1 MDFNQRIAALSP
13 EQRALF
19 ELRLKQK
26 ELNVKRV
33 TSISK
38 RKASDRLTLSLIQ
51 ERLWVL
57 HQLQPDIPL
66 YNESSL
72 FRLIGDLN
80 TIVFEKSLN
89 EIIQRHEIL
98 RTSFQIVDSQP
109 VQVIAP
115 TLTVTLPIVDL
126 QGQSETERKV
136 KVKQI
141 VTTAS
146 SQPFDLTQ
154 APLLRGTLIRVKEQ
168 EHIMLL
174 TMHHIISD
182 GWSWKVFYQEL
193 AALYQAFCNGE
204 RSPLAELPIQ
214 YADFALW
221 QRQSVDEASDRQL
234 AYWKQQLDGA
244 SPVLALPT
252 DSPRPAIQSF
262 RGAREPLILT
272 QAITAALKALSKQ
285 EGITLFTL
293 LLAAFKTLL
302 YRYTGQTDL
311 LVGTPIANRT
321 QIETEN
327 LLGCFVNTL
336 VLRTD
341 ISSNPSFRELLAR
354 VRETTLAA
362 YANQDVPFEQLVKEL
377 QPERALSYNP
387 LFQVMFVF
395 QDAPLLALELPDLT
409 LTPLIA
415 DSGIA
420 KFDLTLFLEDTK
432 HGLMGALEYNTDL
445 FKADTITRMLG
456 HFQALLESI
465 VANPDRQVADL
476 TILTAA
482 ERHQLLV
489 EFNQNQSKIQHPKS
503 TIDRCLHHLIEA
515 QVEQTPDAVAVVFEN
530 EQLTYRELNC
540 RANQLAHYL
549 QLLGV
554 KPEVLV
560 GICLDRSLEMAIAL
574 LGILKA
580 GGAYVPLDP
589 TYPKERL
596 AFVIEETQLP
606 VLLTQQHLRESIPQ
620 HQAHTVC
627 VDTEWQAIAL
637 HSQENID
644 SGVRSKNL
652 AYTIYTSGSTGK
664 PKGVQITHDAAVN
677 FLNSMR
683 QEPGLSQQDVLL
695 AITTISFDIAALELY
710 LPLIVGAKIVLVSR
724 EVASD
729 GVQLSNILAHGVTVM
744 QATPATWQLLLESG
758 WQGNKQ
764 LKMLCGGEAMTR
776 SLADRLLQKGNSLWN
791 MYGPSETTIWST
803 ARKVEPGTDSVAIGR
818 PIANTQI
825 YLLDPHLQPVP
836 IGVPG
841 ELYIGGDGVARGYL
855 NRSDLTAQRFIP
867 NPFSDR
873 QGNRLYKTGD
883 LARYLP
889 DGNIEYLG
897 RIDYQVKIRGFRI
910 ELGEIETVM
919 RQHPAVREAIAIVR
933 EQPQKSLVA
942 YVVPNQHPAPAIND
956 LRSFLKER
964 LPEYMVPA
972 AFVLMDALPLT
983 ANGKVD
989 RQALPTPEGE
999 RPVEGTFVAANTPLE
1014 EMLAGIWTQ
1023 ILGLEQVGIHD
1034 NFFELGGH
1042 SLLATQ
1048 AISQVRQTFQV
1059 EIPLRRLFE
1068 APTVAELA
1076 KQIEMAMQAKS
1087 ELKLPIEQISREGN
1101 LPLSFAQQRLWFLY
1115 QLDPGSTAYNGST
1128 AVRLQGLLDRRALE
1142 QSINEVVRRHE
1153 TLRTCFA
1160 VVEGRAVQKIADAL
1174 TVSLPLVDLQDLP
1187 QTEREAEVL
1196 RLGRVDTQQPF
1207 DLTQAPLMRLTLVRL
1222 DSAEHVLWVTMHHI
1236 ISDAWSAGVFI
1247 REISALYDAFCTK
1260 KPVRL
1265 PELPIQYADFAVW
1278 QQQWLQGE
1286 VLDTQLAY
1294 WKRQLDGAKTVLE
1307 LPTDRPRTPLQ
1318 TSRGAKH
1325 SFALSPTLSQSL
1337 KSLSQQA
1344 GVTLF
1349 MTLLAGFNALL
1360 YRYTGQEDILI
1371 GSPIA
1376 NRNRSEIE
1384 GLIAFF
1390 VNTLV
1395 LRTALSN
1402 NPSFAELLQQVR
1414 EVALG
1419 AYTHQDLPFEKL
1431 VAELQLERNLS
1442 HAPLFQVWFVL
1453 QNAPVSTLDLPGLK
1467 LSFLETE
1474 SGTVRHD
1481 LKLDL
1486 TETAEG
1492 IKGFFEYKADLFNA
1506 TTIARMA
1513 EFFERLLVLVVEEP
1527 NIKLT
1532 RLVEVLNEEE
1542 NQQQILK
1549 NQELKEVRRQKL
1561 GKIGRKAITD
1571 IVQ

>member
-1 MDFNQRIAALSP
+1 
-13 EQRALF
+13 
-19 ELRLKQK
+19 
-26 ELNVKRV
+26 
-33 TSISK
+33 
-38 RKASDRLTLSLIQ
+38 
-51 ERLWVL
+51 
-57 HQLQPDIPL
+57 
-66 YNESSL
+66 
-72 FRLIGDLN
+72 
-80 TIVFEKSLN
+80 
-89 EIIQRHEIL
+89 
-98 RTSFQIVDSQP
+98 
-109 VQVIAP
+109 
-115 TLTVTLPIVDL
+115 
-126 QGQSETERKV
+126 
-136 KVKQI
+136 
-141 VTTAS
+141 
-146 SQPFDLTQ
+146 
-154 APLLRGTLIRVKEQ
+154 
-168 EHIMLL
+168 
-174 TMHHIISD
+174 
-182 GWSWKVFYQEL
+182 
-193 AALYQAFCNGE
+193 
-204 RSPLAELPIQ
+204 
-214 YADFALW
+214 
-221 QRQSVDEASDRQL
+221 
-234 AYWKQQLDGA
+234 
-244 SPVLALPT
+244 
-252 DSPRPAIQSF
+252 
-262 RGAREPLILT
+262 
-272 QAITAALKALSKQ
+272 
-285 EGITLFTL
+285 
-293 LLAAFKTLL
+293 
-302 YRYTGQTDL
+302 
-311 LVGTPIANRT
+311 
-321 QIETEN
+321 
-327 LLGCFVNTL
+327 
-336 VLRTD
+336 
-341 ISSNPSFRELLAR
+341 
-354 VRETTLAA
+354 
-362 YANQDVPFEQLVKEL
+362 
-377 QPERALSYNP
+377 
-387 LFQVMFVF
+387 
-395 QDAPLLALELPDLT
+395 
-409 LTPLIA
+409 
-415 DSGIA
+415 
-420 KFDLTLFLEDTK
+420 
-432 HGLMGALEYNTDL
+432 MGALEYNTDL

-456 HFQALLESI
+456 HFQVLLESI
-465 VANPDRQVADL
+465 VANPDRQFADL
-476 TILTAA
+476 PILTAA

-489 EFNQNQSKIQHPKS
+489 EFNQNQSKLCISRQEPGNKPNPK
-503 TIDRCLHHLIEA
+503 IDRCLHHLIEA
-515 QVEQTPDAVAVVFEN
+515 QVEQTPDAVAVIFEN

-549 QLLGV
+549 QMLGV
-554 KPEVLV
+554 KPEVLL
-560 GICLDRSLEMAIAL
+560 GICLDRSLEMVIAL

-627 VDTEWQAIAL
+627 IDSEWQAIAL

-644 SGVRSKNL
+644 SGVRSENL

-664 PKGVQITHDAAVN
+664 PKGVQITHNAVVN
-677 FLNSMR
+677 FLTSMQ

-710 LPLIVGAKIVLVSR
+710 LPLIVSAKIVLVSR

-729 GVQLSNILAHGVTVM
+729 GVQLSNMLASATVM
-744 QATPATWQLLLESG
+744 QATPATWQLLLDSG

-776 SLADRLLQKGNSLWN
+776 SLAERLLQKGSSLWN
-791 MYGPSETTIWST
+791 MYGPTETTIWSA
-803 ARKVEPGTDSVAIGR
+803 ARKVEPGTDSVAIGC

-841 ELYIGGDGVARGYL
+841 ELYIGGAGVARGYF
-855 NRSDLTAQRFIP
+855 NRPDLTAQRFIP

-873 QGNRLYKTGD
+873 QENRLYKTGD

-889 DGNIEYLG
+889 NGSIEYLG

-972 AFVLMDALPLT
+972 AFVLLDALPLT
-983 ANGKVD
+983 ANGKLD
-989 RQALPTPEGE
+989 RRALPTPDGE

-1014 EMLAGIWTQ
+1014 EMVAGIWVQ

-1048 AISQVRQTFQV
+1048 AISHVRQTFQV

-1076 KQIEMAMQAKS
+1076 KQIETAMQAKS
-1087 ELKLPIEQISREGN
+1087 ELKLPIQQISRQRN
-1101 LPLSFAQQRLWFLY
+1101 LPLSFAQQRLWFLH
-1115 QLDPGSTAYNGST
+1115 QLDPDSTAYNGST
-1128 AVRLQGLLDRRALE
+1128 AVQLQGLLDRRALE

-1196 RLGRVDTQQPF
+1196 RLGRADTQQPF
-1207 DLTQAPLMRLTLVRL
+1207 DLTQAPLMRLTLVQL
-1222 DSAEHVLWVTMHHI
+1222 DTAEHVLWVTMHHI

-1247 REISALYDAFCTK
+1247 REISALYEAFSTIK
-1260 KPVRL
+1260 SAQL

-1286 VLDTQLAY
+1286 ILDTQLAY
-1294 WKRQLDGAKTVLE
+1294 WKRQLDGAKTVLV
-1307 LPTDRPRTPLQ
+1307 PTDRPRTPFQ

-1360 YRYTGQEDILI
+1360 YRYTGQEDILV

-1376 NRNRSEIE
+1376 NRNHSEIE
-1384 GLIAFF
+1384 GLIGFF

-1402 NPSFAELLQQVR
+1402 NPSFIELLQQVR

-1453 QNAPVSTLDLPGLK
+1453 QNAPASTLELSGLK

-1474 SGTVRHD
+1474 AGTVRHD

-1486 TETAEG
+1486 TEAAER
-1492 IKGFFEYKADLFNA
+1492 IKGFFEYKIDLFNG

-1513 EFFERLLVLVVEEP
+1513 ELFERLLVLVVEEP
-1527 NIKLT
+1527 NIKLNQ
-1532 RLVEVLNEEE
+1532 LVQVLNEEE

-1549 NQELKEVRRQKL
+1549 NHELKEVRRQKL
-1561 GKIGRKAITD
+1561 GKIGRKAVTD
-1571 IVQ
+1571 IV